1 MNVQEIAV
9 TADGGGKFS
18 AYLAAPDTGV
28 HPGIIVIQEIFG
40 VNENMRQIA
49 RSFAE
54 AGYVAIVP
62 DLFWRQEPNVQLDPA
77 SETDF
82 AKAFALYEAF
92 SEDRGVADL
101 IATLR
106 TLRDLPNCTGKIG
119 SVGFCLGGKLAFLMA
134 TRSAADGNVSYYG
147 VGIENNFNEIDCI
160 EKPLILHMA
169 AGDQFVPPETQ
180 GKIRQELKGEELVTV
195 YTYDGVDHGF
205 ARVGYP
211 QYDRAAAELANSRT
225 MEFFGQHLK

>member
-1 MNVQEIAV
+1 MYVQEIAI

-40 VNENMRQIA
+40 VNEDMRQIA
-49 RSFAE
+49 RGYAE

-77 SETDF
+77 SQADWD
-82 AKAFALYEAF
+82 KAFALYEGF
-92 SEDRGVADL
+92 SEDQGVADL
-101 IATLR
+101 VATLR

-134 TRSAADGNVSYYG
+134 TRSAANCNVSYYG
-147 VGIENNFNEIDCI
+147 VGIENQFDEIDWI

-169 AGDQFVPPETQ
+169 EGDEYVPTQ
-180 GKIRQELKGEELVTV
+180 TQAIIKQELSGKDLVTV
-195 YTYDGVDHGF
+195 YSYPQVDHGF
-205 ARVGYP
+205 ARADSQ

-225 MEFFGQHLK
+225 MEFFGQHLQ